1 MTYLPFWK
9 LEIGK
14 KGFLRYFG
22 RCSTSKAV
30 SYLWYASQ
38 IHYLFPKSTS
48 LPSKIRSELN
58 KKASVP
64 GSDKKKSFLWLD
76 TNEENTI
83 DEGLLQ
89 CDKLEN
95 PSDYELRLEGL
106 DSKEKEIVERLA
118 KLEGQIQSRNGSM
131 CQTLVLCQ
139 SKYKPNVFNI

>member
-14 KGFLRYFG
+14 KGFLRNFG

-38 IHYLFPKSTS
+38 IHYLFSKSAS

-64 GSDKKKSFLWLD
+64 GSDKKKSRWLD
-76 TNEENTI
+76 NEGNTI
-83 DEGLLQ
+83 DEKLP

-95 PSDYELRLEGL
+95 PSDYEFGLEGL
-106 DSKEKEIVERLA
+106 DSREKEIVERLT
-118 KLEGQIQSRNGSM
+118 KIGGQNQSRNGSI
-131 CQTLVLCQ
+131 CVKHFLA
-139 SKYKPNVFNI
+139 I